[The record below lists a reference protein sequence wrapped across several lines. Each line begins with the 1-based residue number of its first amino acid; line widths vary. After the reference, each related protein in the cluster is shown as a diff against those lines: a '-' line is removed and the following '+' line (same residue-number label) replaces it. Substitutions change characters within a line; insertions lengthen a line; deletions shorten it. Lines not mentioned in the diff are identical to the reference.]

1 MKILGD
7 FSEKLTIL
15 ALQQVTVMIPYTNIL
30 ILLLIHNF
38 GGFQRKIDHSCSTT
52 TYSHDPLHIIFI
64 LLSTNNFGGFRRK
77 FDTGGELT

>member
-38 GGFQRKIDHSCSTT
+38 GGFQQKIDHSCSTT
-52 TYSHDPLHIIFI
+52 TYIHDPLHFFFI
-64 LLSTNNFGGFRRK
+64 LLRQTILGDFGEK
-77 FDTGGELT
+77 LTLGVN